1 MEGFLLPVEIKI
13 LDIEG
18 PFDRML
24 FGRICHLVEQT
35 IRTKPLW
42 TKVGWPKMSFW
53 PKWTCGQ
60 KCHIAEKIIWP
71 KMPFD
76 TNRLLAEMDIRRYGK
91 NGKRRLTEM
100 PILM

>member
-35 IRTKPLW
+35 IRTKPLDESRLA
-42 TKVGWPKMSFW
+42 KNVILAEVDMRPKMSYSR
-53 PKWTCGQ
+53 K
-60 KCHIAEKIIWP
+60 
-71 KMPFD
+71 D
-76 TNRLLAEMDIRRYGK
+76 YLAE
-91 NGKRRLTEM
+91 NAV
-100 PILM
+100 